1 MLIRGEKRM
10 ETPKEKLKKLTAWD
24 VAPELTDV
32 EIDELLLQG
41 AVADKEGTGPA
52 SEEWDPTYDL
62 NSAAAAGWLIKAGR
76 AASTTET
83 EPDSVSVTSRVF
95 ANCLRMSRIYSAK
108 RAASV
113 RVS

>member
-1 MLIRGEKRM
+1 M
-10 ETPKEKLKKLTAWD
+10 ETPKEKLKKITAWD
-24 VAPELTDV
+24 VEPELTDT

-41 AVADKEGTGPA
+41 AIADAEGNGPA
-52 SEEWDPTYDL
+52 SEDWTPTFDL

-83 EPDSVSVTSRVF
+83 EPDSVNVTSRVF
-95 ANCLRMSRIYSAK
+95 VNCLRMAKIYASK

-113 RVS
+113 RTVT